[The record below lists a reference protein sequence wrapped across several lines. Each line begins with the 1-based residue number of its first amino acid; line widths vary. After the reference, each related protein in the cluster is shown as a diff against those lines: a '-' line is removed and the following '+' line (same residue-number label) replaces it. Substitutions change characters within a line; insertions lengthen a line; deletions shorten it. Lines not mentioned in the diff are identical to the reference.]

1 MSVVIKGAAGRCLLT
16 VLRCVVPI
24 LALGR
29 HVQTVLYHREMD
41 HAIEKSTMAG
51 NNGGQT
57 SNNIFNEFNE
67 GVLDFNQVETS

>member
-51 NNGGQT
+51 KQAIIY
-57 SNNIFNEFNE
+57 SNEFNE